1 MTRLMFLMM
10 TMVALAGCVQPS
22 APVSVDESTEAFV
35 KRVIE
40 SGDGT
45 AAGF

>member
-1 MTRLMFLMM
+1 MIRATFIALTLS
-10 TMVALAGCVQPS
+10 VLAGCVQPL
-22 APVSVDESTEAFV
+22 APVTVDESTEAFV